1 MPLNTLEAVDCRSVI
16 KALLVEI
23 NLYYAFLIFVF
34 LSVPCE
40 EKNLVIKQWENL
52 DYIEIGE
59 K

>member
-23 NLYYAFLIFVF
+23 NLCSFFIFVF